1 MECMHADNDVVTF
14 LKIKSQIQWAKF
26 EVDLAYRETSPAQTQ
41 NPNYISY
48 YHSLYQFEGANTRK
62 LLYCS
67 LESVCKGKQKKK
79 KNDRWREWQKCRGDK
94 EVDHLLLLQELFL
107 LLLHHHHLLIVRRYT
122 FLSPFLDFS
131 RVANVLHL
139 SNYYFCF
146 FCFLIC
152 RHVPYCFGFSLRYF

>member
-1 MECMHADNDVVTF
+1 MHADNDVVTF

-79 KNDRWREWQKCRGDK
+79 KKRSMAGMAEMQRRQGGRPFALTARAFPPPPPPPPPPIDREK
-94 EVDHLLLLQELFL
+94 V
-107 LLLHHHHLLIVRRYT
+107 
-122 FLSPFLDFS
+122 
-131 RVANVLHL
+131 
-139 SNYYFCF
+139 
-146 FCFLIC
+146 
-152 RHVPYCFGFSLRYF
+152 HVSFSLSGFF